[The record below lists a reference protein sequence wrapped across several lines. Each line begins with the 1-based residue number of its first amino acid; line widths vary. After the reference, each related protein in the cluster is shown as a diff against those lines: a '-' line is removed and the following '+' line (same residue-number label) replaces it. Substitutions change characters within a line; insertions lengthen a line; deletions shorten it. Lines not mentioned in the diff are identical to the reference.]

1 MIEHLK
7 EKLKKLAEL
16 SKEEVGNNENSNF
29 IIPLLDCFGHHRLDF
44 EHSAQ
49 GNRIDIYIEK
59 QS

>member
-16 SKEEVGNNENSNF
+16 SKEEVGNNENRVKYNF
-29 IIPLLDCFGHHRLDF
+29 IIPLLECFGHHRLDF

-49 GNRIDIYIEK
+49 GNRIDIYI
-59 QS
+59 